1 MRLILDLRH
10 SPGEVGAELGDRVV
24 ALSEFVAAVRR
35 PRKLMALLWARR
47 WDAVRIFRDDLQRSG
62 VQAAAG
68 VIAGFARAEQFEV
81 VSGAAAPRA
90 ARRLVLL
97 GAAFAETV
105 VAIPREMWHS
115 ARLVRTV
122 SREVDRPA
130 MTRPLSTAP
139 RSVTY
144 LRTEPTL
151 SFEGRYV
158 GGAATHTTGVIN
170 GFVDCGLRVHVYAAQ
185 RPEGIDAPS
194 TMVPPRRIHHFVS
207 WLGVTA
213 YGEEIVRAAMGRTAD
228 FVYQRYA
235 LGSYAGMELAER
247 LGVPL
252 VLEYNGSE
260 VWANRN
266 WGQGELDLADRLIAL
281 EDANVRAA
289 SLVVVVSEVL
299 KDQVLEMGIPAE
311 RVLVN
316 PNGVDAE
323 RLSRYREVDAAAWRE
338 RLELDEAP
346 TVGFVGTFGLWHGVK
361 VLPAMIDEV
370 ARTRP
375 DVRWLLIGDGLL
387 HDDVRREIEERGLS
401 DRVTLTGVVPRE
413 RALELLAASD
423 VCVSPHVPNP
433 DGTRFFGSPTKLFEY
448 MGLAKPIVASDLE
461 QIGEVIDHERTGLL
475 CPPGDASAAAAA
487 VARLLDDEP
496 LRRRLGEGALE
507 EARTTYSWTAHA
519 RRILDALER

>member
-10 SPGEVGAELGDRVV
+10 SPGEVGAEPEDRVV
-24 ALSEFVAAVRR
+24 ALSEFVTAVRR
-35 PRKLMALLWARR
+35 PRKLLALLWARR
-47 WDAVRIFRDDLQRSG
+47 WDAVRIVRDDLQRSG
-62 VQAAAG
+62 VQAGAG
-68 VIAGFARAEQFEV
+68 VIASLARGNHLELAV
-81 VSGAAAPRA
+81 GAGTPRASRRLALLAAALA
-90 ARRLVLL
+90 DTA
-97 GAAFAETV
+97 
-105 VAIPREMWHS
+105 VAIPREIWHS
-115 ARLVRTV
+115 ARLVRAV
-122 SREVDRPA
+122 SREVDRVAP
-130 MTRPLSTAP
+130 TRALSTAP

-158 GGAATHTTGVIN
+158 GGAAAHTTGVIN
-170 GFVDCGLRVHVYAAQ
+170 GLVDCGLRVHVYAAQ
-185 RPEGIDAPS
+185 RPEGIDAPC
-194 TMVPPRRIHHFVS
+194 TRVPPRRIHHFVS

-213 YGEEIVRAAMGRTAD
+213 YGEEIVRAAKGSTAD

-235 LGSYAGMELAER
+235 LGSYAGMDLAES

-266 WGQGELDLADRLIAL
+266 WGQGELEMADRLVAL
-281 EDANVRAA
+281 EAANVRAA

-299 KDQVLEMGIPAE
+299 RDQLLEMGVPVE

-323 RLSRYREVDAAAWRE
+323 RLGPYRELDAAGWRR
-338 RLELDEAP
+338 RLGLEEAP

-361 VLPAMIDEV
+361 VLPEMIDGM
-370 ARTRP
+370 ARTHP
-375 DVRWLLIGDGLL
+375 DARWLLIGDGLL
-387 HDDVRREIEERGLS
+387 HPEVRQEVEKRGMS
-401 DRVTLTGVVPRE
+401 DRVTFTGVVPRK

-475 CPPGDASAAAAA
+475 CQPGDADAAAAA
-487 VARLLDDEP
+487 VTRLLDDEA

-519 RRILDALER
+519 RRILEALER